1 MLSEV
6 VQKHR
11 MMRKKIAMRLK
22 KTKIRLKLQ
31 SYQATIV
38 LVLIAIATQ
47 TIVSSQKS
55 KFKEPQAE
63 SVASA
68 MIDVIRKF
76 YIANDIDFDFIIYGQ
91 TSRHIDDVLFL
102 VIKELSKEITVNV
115 RHIMDINEWNH
126 ELGKSAVFLL
136 KKAGDLYHLHSLSA
150 RKGKIR

>member
-1 MLSEV
+1 MLSEE

-11 MMRKKIAMRLK
+11 MMRKKIEMRRK
-22 KTKIRLKLQ
+22 KSMNRLKLQ
-31 SYQATIV
+31 NYQATIV

-55 KFKEPQAE
+55 EFKEPQAE

-76 YIANDIDFDFIIYGQ
+76 YIANNIDFDFIIYGQ
-91 TSRHIDDVLFL
+91 TSRHIDDVLLL

-115 RHIMDINEWNH
+115 RHIMDINGWNH
-126 ELGKSAVFLL
+126 ELGKSAVFLI
-136 KKAGDLYHLHSLSA
+136 KEVGDFYQLNELSI
-150 RKGKIR
+150 RKGKTR

>member
-11 MMRKKIAMRLK
+11 MMRKKIEMCRK
-22 KTKIRLKLQ
+22 KTKIRFKLQ
-31 SYQATIV
+31 NYQATIV

-55 KFKEPQAE
+55 EFKEPQAE

-91 TSRHIDDVLFL
+91 NSRHIDDVLLL

-126 ELGKSAVFLL
+126 ELGKSAVFLI
-136 KKAGDLYHLHSLSA
+136 KEVGDFYQLNELSI
-150 RKGKIR
+150 RKGKTR